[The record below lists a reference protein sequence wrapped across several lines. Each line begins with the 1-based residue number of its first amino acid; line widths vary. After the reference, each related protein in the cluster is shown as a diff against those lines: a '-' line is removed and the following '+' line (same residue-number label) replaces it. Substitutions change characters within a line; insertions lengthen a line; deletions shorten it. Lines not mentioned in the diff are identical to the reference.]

1 MSAIFKVKNTIR
13 DFCRKEDELISPLL
27 RFAFSYLL
35 FFSIQKLFGYN
46 ELAGKKEVTF
56 LLSILTALLPDGFL
70 FFMAGV
76 VIALHSFSV
85 SLETGVAFVLIFLLM
100 YVIYMRFFPKYAY
113 VILMIPVFYILHI
126 PYAAPIIVGLVA
138 GIGGFVPAVF
148 GVVLY
153 YFSQSAAEINRL
165 LAVDSA
171 ENEIEALRQ
180 LTEVLI
186 SNKEMYTTSVIFAI
200 TVIVTAILAKFTYNY
215 AMYVAIAGGTVI
227 NILGSIFAGYIM
239 HQDVPT
245 DMVVMGS
252 LIGTLIAIIIRFGYG
267 ILDFSRTERV
277 QFEDDDYYYY
287 VKAVPK
293 IDAEKKHPRT
303 KAGKAEKAAKEA
315 ASGKKSSVQS
325 KSFDSIDEEMDA
337 ADGDNVNSNV
347 NSNSGNNVN
356 TDMGAVSDGQGQ
368 RSAQAS
374 MQNNVQ
380 NMESVPNGYNERAEQ
395 GTQLRPQDVAQGN
408 IVQPQAAEIPGMGNM
423 NYSGNSRGYDEDS
436 AFSSVDQ

>member
-35 FFSIQKLFGYN
+35 FYSLQKLFGYN

-85 SLETGVAFVLIFLLM
+85 SLETGIAFVLIFILM

-126 PYAAPIIVGLVA
+126 PFAAPIIVGLVA

-165 LAVDSA
+165 LAIDSA

-186 SNKEMYTTSVIFAI
+186 SNREMYTTSVIFAI
-200 TVIVTAILAKFTYNY
+200 TVIVTAVLAKFTYNY

-239 HQDVPT
+239 QQDVPT

-252 LIGTLIAIIIRFGYG
+252 LIGALIAIIIRFGYG

-315 ASGKKSSVQS
+315 ASGKKPAVQS
-325 KSFDSIDEEMDA
+325 KSPDGLDEDTESAEAGAM
-337 ADGDNVNSNV
+337 
-347 NSNSGNNVN
+347 NN
-356 TDMGAVSDGQGQ
+356 DMGAASEAESQ
-368 RSAQAS
+368 RS
-374 MQNNVQ
+374 MQTPVQ
-380 NMESVPNGYNERAEQ
+380 NKGSASNGFNEFAEQ

-408 IVQPQAAEIPGMGNM
+408 IVQPQAAEIPAMGNM